1 MRASKLRQSRLRSEN
16 IYTTGEAIVMKLIY
30 LEHSGFLICGE
41 DFNMVID
48 YYKGQSDVFGIIESQ
63 ALASAKP
70 LYVLASHQH
79 SDHFD
84 PSVLTW
90 RLKNGAS
97 PVYIFSGDIAD
108 AKTSGQTPVFINP
121 GEEYSD
127 GVVRVKAFGSTDA
140 GVSFYIEAG
149 GKKIFHAGDLNNW
162 HWSDES
168 TPEEVLECENAYLKE
183 LAEAERDIKS
193 LDLAMFPLD
202 ARLGGGYMRGAEQFL
217 DAIKVSL
224 FAPMHFWGRFDTL
237 APFKDYAEKSG
248 AEVVLW
254 KTEGQ
259 EVDF

>member
-1 MRASKLRQSRLRSEN
+1 
-16 IYTTGEAIVMKLIY
+16 MKLIY

-48 YYKGQSDVFGIIESQ
+48 YYKGKADVFGAIESQ
-63 ALASAKP
+63 ALNSEKP
-70 LYVLASHQH
+70 LYILASHHH

-84 PSVLTW
+84 PAILTW
-90 RLKNGAS
+90 RLKSEAV
-97 PVYIFSGDIAD
+97 PVYIFSGDITGV
-108 AKTSGQTPVFINP
+108 KTSSQKVVFVNP

-162 HWSDES
+162 HWKDES
-168 TPEEVLECENAYLKE
+168 TPEEALECENAYLKE
-183 LAEAERDIKS
+183 LAEVAREVKN

-202 ARLGGGYMRGAEQFL
+202 ARLGSGYTRGAEQFL

-224 FAPMHFWGRFDTL
+224 FAPMHFWRRFDTL

-248 AEVVLW
+248 TNFVLW